1 MNLKFK
7 TISSVILS
15 PRGENTLYM
24 GIDFARI
31 EKNGNIGIESSGDKF
46 KMIYPF
52 YSYEDR
58 NFNSNYSFEFSE
70 KYYIPASSLKGALLS
85 NQSVNLHLEGID
97 GNIRRKILVK
107 DIELKKTQIELNNI
121 FKFQYLYQEKQE
133 QQEIKESE
141 YKYKIPKL
149 EEFFPALA
157 LEMLKSEESFEANIL
172 LKISEDEFRDILKET
187 FDTTKQ
193 KLERYMKEI
202 GSRIAELKSWQKNR
216 KVQDQNTLDEPIEQ
230 LQKIKEAI
238 KRQVSSGKNM
248 IFLGGYKGILGSILV
263 KSDVEIRN
271 GFYIDVKTNLPY
283 GLVEICQ

>member
-1 MNLKFK
+1 
-7 TISSVILS
+7 
-15 PRGENTLYM
+15 
-24 GIDFARI
+24 
-31 EKNGNIGIESSGDKF
+31 
-46 KMIYPF
+46 
-52 YSYEDR
+52 
-58 NFNSNYSFEFSE
+58 
-70 KYYIPASSLKGALLS
+70 
-85 NQSVNLHLEGID
+85 
-97 GNIRRKILVK
+97 
-107 DIELKKTQIELNNI
+107 
-121 FKFQYLYQEKQE
+121 
-133 QQEIKESE
+133 
-141 YKYKIPKL
+141 
-149 EEFFPALA
+149 
-157 LEMLKSEESFEANIL
+157 LKSEESFEANIL